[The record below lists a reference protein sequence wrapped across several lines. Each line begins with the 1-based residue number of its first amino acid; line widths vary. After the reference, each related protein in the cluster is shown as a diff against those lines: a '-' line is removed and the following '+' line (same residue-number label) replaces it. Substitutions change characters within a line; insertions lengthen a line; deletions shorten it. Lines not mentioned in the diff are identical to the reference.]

1 MIYLDSSALIK
12 LVLDERESADLELWL
27 SSRPDEPLVSS
38 ELATVEVIRS
48 IRRLSPPSLTE
59 ARAILGPVSLIP
71 LSSSVVRRAADLPD
85 PLLRSLDALH
95 LASALIVVEE
105 LTAFVTY
112 DRRLSVAATAAGLGV
127 IQPGS

>member
-27 SSRPDEPLVSS
+27 SGRSHEPLVSS

-48 IRRLSPPSLTE
+48 IRRLNPPSLTV
-59 ARAILGPVSLIP
+59 ARAILGPLSLIP
-71 LSSSVVRRAADLPD
+71 LSNRVVEGAADLPD

-95 LASALIVVEE
+95 LASALTVVEE
-105 LTAFVTY
+105 LTTFVTY
-112 DRRLSVAATAAGLGV
+112 DRRLSAAATAAGLDV
-127 IQPGS
+127 IHPGN